1 MFKLVT
7 IAAMLMA
14 TPFAGAE
21 RDERFSSD
29 LNDYNLSMDRGERI
43 AVFARSKA
51 DFAEARIMVS
61 ERRGGKWS
69 EPRPIGFT
77 DPRYSDS
84 DPWLTP
90 DGQWL
95 YFISNRPTADR
106 PDKKDLD
113 IWRSRRTVDGW
124 AAPENLGPSVNSAGP
139 ELGPELHHGSL
150 YFGSARKGGKG
161 GLDLYQAQASGAGFE
176 PAQPLGDPF
185 NSAESEGDPT
195 LSSDGMTAIF
205 WRGGSPARLMVSR
218 RTAAGWSQPAALPE
232 HINIGPFNFTPSFMA
247 DGKHISFASTR
258 LREGQADGLADIYIA
273 LLPTFPK

>member
-1 MFKLVT
+1 MFKLAT
-7 IAAMLMA
+7 IAAMLLA

-77 DPRYSDS
+77 DPSYSDS

-106 PDKKDLD
+106 PAKKDLD
-113 IWRSRRTVDGW
+113 IWRSRRTREGW
-124 AAPENLGPSVNSAGP
+124 SAPENLGPAINSTGP
-139 ELGPELHHGSL
+139 ELGPELHGGTL
-150 YFGSARKGGKG
+150 YFGSARAGGKG
-161 GLDLYQAQASGAGFE
+161 GLDLYHAKANGGEFE
-176 PAQPLGDPF
+176 PARPLGDPF

-195 LSSDGMTAIF
+195 FSRDGKTALF
-205 WRGGSPARLMVSR
+205 WRGKQGRLTISR
-218 RTAAGWSQPAALPE
+218 RTTGGWSEPTALPE
-232 HINIGPFNFTPSFMA
+232 QINIGPFNFTPGFMA
-247 DGKHISFASTR
+247 DGQHISFASTR
-258 LREGQADGLADIYIA
+258 PREGQTEGMADIYIA